1 MRRRD
6 LRDIKKRAPRTG
18 PSGYNVETDC
28 LERPARADADA
39 ANAGEA
45 RTSLQ
50 ERRVRRECAGVAEL
64 TDRIGRARDVADA
77 TEANRVG
84 GVRGVVP
91 EVADAGARRVDDVL
105 TRSVSGQVEAV
116 IERGDRLAVENVEH
130 IEQKVQVRT
139 AERDRVAE

>member
-1 MRRRD
+1 MRRDRTTTELPRRKTIVQPAGWTRTNVADRAARTATAAAMRRRD

-28 LERPARADADA
+28 LERPACANADA

-91 EVADAGARRVDDVL
+91 E
-105 TRSVSGQVEAV
+105 
-116 IERGDRLAVENVEH
+116 
-130 IEQKVQVRT
+130 
-139 AERDRVAE
+139 